1 MKRKTIYL
9 LQCIVVILLLACSED
24 DLQSLQAAF
33 ESDLQEVTI
42 GESITF
48 KDISTGEPSKW
59 NWRFEGGEPET
70 SILFSPNVVYNKP
83 GVYSVTL
90 SVGRG
95 EEANEMV
102 KEQYITVNYPS
113 QITVDFSANKTTATN
128 EDVISFKDLSKGYP
142 NEWLWSFTPKE
153 GGAVITSTEQ
163 NPQMTLSPGIY
174 TIKLIAYNVFPYFS
188 DSLYY
193 SYLLG
198 ASASVLAI
206 VVATAVRAPEYRVN
220 FMFIG
225 TVRLKYVA
233 LFMVVTD
240 LLFMTSGNAGGHIA
254 HLGGALA
261 GWWFASG
268 LSRGHDATSWINR
281 CLDCFSEGLSFR
293 RQSKKPKMKVHY
305 GDKAKDYDYNARKKQ
320 QSEEIDRILD
330 KLKKSGY
337 NSLTTEEKKSLFDA
351 SKK

>member
-1 MKRKTIYL
+1 MLFPNSQMFVFPIPFPVKAKYFVMGYAALEIFLGLGASTDGVAHFAHLGGMIFGFILIMYWRKRITMGSFITDLKNSFNKGNIYIQFIYINVGVFIVTSLLGILWMLFNRNGAFVLQYLELPAWTLQFVKQPWSLLTYMFMHAGILHLLFNMLWLYWFGQMFLSLFSAKHFRGLYL
-9 LQCIVVILLLACSED
+9 LGGICGGLL
-24 DLQSLQAAF
+24 
-33 ESDLQEVTI
+33 
-42 GESITF
+42 
-48 KDISTGEPSKW
+48 
-59 NWRFEGGEPET
+59 
-70 SILFSPNVVYNKP
+70 Y
-83 GVYSVTL
+83 
-90 SVGRG
+90 
-95 EEANEMV
+95 M
-102 KEQYITVNYPS
+102 
-113 QITVDFSANKTTATN
+113 
-128 EDVISFKDLSKGYP
+128 
-142 NEWLWSFTPKE
+142 
-153 GGAVITSTEQ
+153 
-163 NPQMTLSPGIY
+163 
-174 TIKLIAYNVFPYFS
+174 IAYNVFPYFS

-293 RQSKKPKMKVHY
+293 RQSKRPKMKVHY
-305 GDKAKDYDYNARKKQ
+305 GDKAKDYDYNARK
-320 QSEEIDRILD
+320 
-330 KLKKSGY
+330 
-337 NSLTTEEKKSLFDA
+337 NSKA
-351 SKK
+351 RR